1 MTKGKIILGLLA
13 TATLAVT
20 GIYVYRRFFKKSP
33 DEQKK
38 ESDALAGQGQG
49 NPGSITPPPG
59 TEDTTFPMSFG
70 SRGEKVKQL
79 QKALMTLFPGS
90 LPRYGADGVWG
101 TETETA
107 LKNNKQ
113 PTVVRKADFDR
124 IIGAAASG
132 KPMNQNSS
140 GGGVAAWF

>member
-1 MTKGKIILGLLA
+1 MTKGKIILGLLG

-20 GIYVYRRFFKKSP
+20 GIYVYRRFFKKSAE
-33 DEQKK
+33 EQKK
-38 ESDALAGQGQG
+38 AEDTLASQGQG
-49 NPGSITPPPG
+49 APGSINPPPLPA
-59 TEDTTFPMSFG
+59 DTTFPMSFG

-79 QKALMTLFPGS
+79 QRALMTLFPGS
-90 LPRYGADGVWG
+90 LPRYGADGIWG
-101 TETETA
+101 SETETA

-113 PTVVRKADFDR
+113 PTVIRKADFDR

-132 KPMNQNSS
+132 KPITQTSS

>member
-20 GIYVYRRFFKKSP
+20 GIYVYRRFFKKSS

-59 TEDTTFPMSFG
+59 TADTTFPMSFG

-90 LPRYGADGVWG
+90 LPRYGADGIWG
-101 TETETA
+101 SETEAA

-113 PTVVRKADFDR
+113 PTVIRKADFDR
-124 IIGAAASG
+124 IIGAASYGKPAVEISG
-132 KPMNQNSS
+132 K
-140 GGGVAAWF
+140 GVAAGF

>member
-1 MTKGKIILGLLA
+1 MTKGKIILGLLG

-20 GIYVYRRFFKKSP
+20 GIYVYRRFFKKSA
-33 DEQKK
+33 
-38 ESDALAGQGQG
+38 SQGQG
-49 NPGSITPPPG
+49 APGSINPPPLPA
-59 TEDTTFPMSFG
+59 DTTFPMSFG

-79 QKALMTLFPGS
+79 QRALMTLFPGS
-90 LPRYGADGVWG
+90 LPRYGADGIWG
-101 TETETA
+101 SETEAA

-113 PTVVRKADFDR
+113 PTVIRKADFDR

-132 KPMNQNSS
+132 KPITQTSS